1 MAKSKNRKG
10 HKQRVQ
16 SRNQRISEDINRQRK
31 AFKTLLESI
40 EKNKASAE
48 TELTSEVEEQPSP
61 QINVQQNL

>member
-16 SRNQRISEDINRQRK
+16 SRNQRISEEINRQRK
-31 AFKTLLESI
+31 AFKSLLESI

-48 TELTSEVEEQPSP
+48 TELTSEVEEQSSP

>member
-16 SRNQRISEDINRQRK
+16 SRNQRISEEINRQRK

-40 EKNKASAE
+40 EKNKTSAE
-48 TELTSEVEEQPSP
+48 TELTSEVEEQSSP